1 MYLTIIT
8 DKILISINP
17 RFVCYH
23 PMLIFL
29 HFSLDNALGFCSIIR
44 IIIIIIPSFGINTRL
59 SVIII
64 VNCVLDPVYYYGI
77 YVLPNPSWPSNDN
90 TSFSLKTSYWSCL
103 IGRQNPILHVPAVA
117 RPESVNFKVGFGW
130 SLVGIH
136 GLIPWR
142 KWEYL
147 LELLGLDS

>member
-8 DKILISINP
+8 DKIILISINP

-29 HFSLDNALGFCSIIR
+29 HYFSLDNALGFCSIICIM
-44 IIIIIIPSFGINTRL
+44 IIIISSFGTNTRL
-59 SVIII
+59 SVIMI

-90 TSFSLKTSYWSCL
+90 RSFSLKTSYWSWL
-103 IGRQNPILHVPAVA
+103 IGRQNPISHVPAVA
-117 RPESVNFKVGFGW
+117 RLESVNFKVGFG
-130 SLVGIH
+130 
-136 GLIPWR
+136 
-142 KWEYL
+142 
-147 LELLGLDS
+147 